1 MGQRLTLRQMEE
13 FYQKMK
19 AAELPE
25 AGTWSTM
32 PHNRDMVLNY
42 LGQMIDELEYIKKKS
57 VKLKE
62 DTKK

>member
-1 MGQRLTLRQMEE
+1 
-13 FYQKMK
+13 MK
-19 AAELPE
+19 AA
-25 AGTWSTM
+25 AWSTM

-57 VKLKE
+57 LKLKE